1 MEKSLSCFELIGAW
15 LIFIFPL
22 YQGMLELQEQIQ
34 HVKKLGISNSKLP
47 KVSIWYWIFP
57 PLKIKLEKQ
66 RMFKLLSLRQT
77 STEELD
83 LFLHFL
89 DKATAWFYVALG
101 GLLTAISVTY
111 NTLEEFKIDLSPLVF
126 WLLIILIIICT
137 FISDNYRINSKR
149 KQRIIQKIQ
158 DGMNKNE

>member
-34 HVKKLGISNSKLP
+34 SVKRNEIKESTLP
-47 KVSIWYWIFP
+47 KISMWYWLFP
-57 PLKIKLEKQ
+57 PLKIRLEKQ
-66 RMFKLLSLRQT
+66 RMFKLLSQRHT
-77 STEELD
+77 SNTELEA
-83 LFLHFL
+83 FLHFL

-111 NTLEEFKIDLSPLVF
+111 GTLEQFKIELSPPIF
-126 WLLIILIIICT
+126 WLLIIVIIICT
-137 FISDNYRINSKR
+137 FVSDNHRINSKR

-158 DGMNKNE
+158 NGMDNNL